1 MQLLR
6 WAGDPNVV
14 APLGELEVLLEVHD
28 RVSSPN
34 FRKRVAAGQTTLRYF
49 YLQEL

>member
-6 WAGDPNVV
+6 WAGDPNGA
-14 APLGELEVLLEVHD
+14 APLEELEVLSEVHD

-34 FRKRVAAGQTTLRYF
+34 FRERVAAGQITLRRF
-49 YLQEL
+49 YLQL